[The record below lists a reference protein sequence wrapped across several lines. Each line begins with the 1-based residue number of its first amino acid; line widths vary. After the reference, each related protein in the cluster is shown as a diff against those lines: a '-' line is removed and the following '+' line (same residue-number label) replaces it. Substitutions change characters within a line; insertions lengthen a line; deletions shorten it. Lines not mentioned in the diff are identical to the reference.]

1 MGACYYFYS
10 RSLPLMMEIFLAC
23 TQDYRRDGPDD
34 DRVAGEPTEGRYD
47 GDCDQRTNYF
57 ECVSDG
63 EGEDAAENWAILAGR
78 LLYFLCFFPSPHH
91 SRIHFF
97 LCTAGNSLAVS
108 VELKASAWRRLD
120 GGNYDVEV
128 SIRGE
133 WTRGPRRD

>member
-1 MGACYYFYS
+1 
-10 RSLPLMMEIFLAC
+10 MEIFLAC

-78 LLYFLCFFPSPHH
+78 LLYFLFFPPSSSLVNTFLSLYCWQL
-91 SRIHFF
+91 SRD
-97 LCTAGNSLAVS
+97 LCRA
-108 VELKASAWRRLD
+108 
-120 GGNYDVEV
+120 
-128 SIRGE
+128 
-133 WTRGPRRD
+133 